1 VCIFCGRELKSLVG
15 RGRADLSV
23 RFPFLNS
30 SVFLRYVSGFLN
42 RQCLDRVPTSGGGGC
57 SKHGVVDRLLGGFN
71 YRQKQGGHCVI
82 RQYLDVV
89 EDGERGRN
97 RTFNLLIKSQLLCH
111 LSYAPVS
118 GLSFSP
124 GDPPI
129 LSRVAG
135 DHFMLQPG
143 SCLPEPLDQLTANNV
158 NEYNTGDCT
167 RTNSRDRGLRAMDYE
182 RRSALE

>member
-23 RFPFLNS
+23 RFPFFNS

-97 RTFNLLIKSQLLCH
+97 RTFNLLIKSQLLCQ

-118 GLSFSP
+118 GLKIFRMPSRGYTSTSRQLVDCSIEARLCP
-124 GDPPI
+124 
-129 LSRVAG
+129 LSAA
-135 DHFMLQPG
+135 F
-143 SCLPEPLDQLTANNV
+143 
-158 NEYNTGDCT
+158 
-167 RTNSRDRGLRAMDYE
+167 
-182 RRSALE
+182 LETFAIP